1 MNNQR
6 EQDAL
11 KAYLNLMERK
21 GVSETQLIQRQFI
34 LIRLMPYIENI
45 PSDGASYRAAVDKL
59 FKELDEAE
67 WAICIPVIRD
77 YFSFW
82 VKDIKAIA
90 GMNQDHEFDGTR
102 QEWRPETRNLK
113 ELWESLDKVT
123 LTNVEMTPLVTYE
136 KALRNRGA
144 DDLFIDTR
152 RKLAKLLLLRLRDV
166 PHKQPNAYRKV
177 IDANLPLFTMSET
190 HHTFLNVGRE
200 FYYFWRGDYSMAQ
213 QASNQVALAA

>member
-34 LIRLMPYIENI
+34 VIRLMPYIEHI
-45 PSDGASYRAAVDKL
+45 PSDGTSYRAAVDKL

-77 YFSFW
+77 YYSFW

-90 GMNQDHEFDGTR
+90 GMNQDHEFDANHK
-102 QEWRPETRNLK
+102 EWRPETRNLK
-113 ELWESLDKVT
+113 ELWETLDKVT
-123 LTNVEMTPLVTYE
+123 LTNVEMTPLATYE

-177 IDANLPLFTMSET
+177 IDANLPLFTMNET

-200 FYYFWRGDYSMAQ
+200 FYYFWRGDYSMGQ
-213 QASNQVALAA
+213 QAFNQVAMAA

>member
-1 MNNQR
+1 MNNPR

-34 LIRLMPYIENI
+34 VIRLMPYIEHI
-45 PSDGASYRAAVDKL
+45 PSDGTSYRAAVDKL

-90 GMNQDHEFDGTR
+90 GMSQDHEFDANHK
-102 QEWRPETRNLK
+102 EWRPETRNLK
-113 ELWESLDKVT
+113 ELWETLDKVT
-123 LTNVEMTPLVTYE
+123 LTNVEMTPLATYE

-177 IDANLPLFTMSET
+177 IDANLPLFTMNET

-200 FYYFWRGDYSMAQ
+200 FYYFWRGDYGMGQ
-213 QASNQVALAA
+213 QAFNQVAMAA